1 MFWKS
6 TTKKEDQLERFRKK
20 LSSSQVQELINEL
33 SSRINNN
40 GIFAGRIDTTNAGT
54 SNYFVTSAITF
65 LGYDGWAIPTAL
77 NITNAGG
84 VVATYMLGAALTAG
98 LDKDAS
104 SEKILLAGSIGS
116 VAGGLSGILLGTGD
130 VDFAEA
136 RVIQATSFFETF
148 AGLGLGI
155 YADIDAQG
163 PRYIGMALGNIGG
176 AVSARIFSQKQ
187 SYSVGDAIMLSN
199 SAFVFGIIPMSIMSV
214 FGRNYQDSWAVY
226 GFGTLAGIAMNHML
240 TRDIDYTK
248 GKALW
253 VSMFTAGGGIGGL
266 LFAAPAGD
274 GELVTLASSLGLG
287 LGLFISSRSFTKRLK
302 HKSLILENA
311 IDFQLNPNGIM
322 SIYKPTNDIQ
332 TQMNNPL
339 MKLSFRF

>member
-1 MFWKS
+1 
-6 TTKKEDQLERFRKK
+6 
-20 LSSSQVQELINEL
+20 
-33 SSRINNN
+33 
-40 GIFAGRIDTTNAGT
+40 
-54 SNYFVTSAITF
+54 
-65 LGYDGWAIPTAL
+65 
-77 NITNAGG
+77 
-84 VVATYMLGAALTAG
+84 
-98 LDKDAS
+98 
-104 SEKILLAGSIGS
+104 
-116 VAGGLSGILLGTGD
+116 
-130 VDFAEA
+130 

-176 AVSARIFSQKQ
+176 AVAARIFSQKQ

-253 VSMFTAGGGIGGL
+253 VSLFTAGGGIGGL
-266 LFAAPAGD
+266 LLAAPTGS

-287 LGLFISSRSFTKRLK
+287 LGFFISSRSFTKRLK
-302 HKSLILENA
+302 HKSLISENA